1 MGIKNLSTNP
11 KKLKRT
17 KLPGHELTK
26 QESRTPDK
34 LNAML
39 HGIDPDEWRELS
51 ADMEKNGWG
60 YPFSETEEEVEAMIR
75 SRARSAST
83 CRRRAEASPVG
94 RRG

>member
-1 MGIKNLSTNP
+1 MGIKKLRTNP

-39 HGIDPDEWRELS
+39 HGIDPDEWRVNSVPIWRKTGGVTRL
-51 ADMEKNGWG
+51 
-60 YPFSETEEEVEAMIR
+60 VR
-75 SRARSAST
+75 Q
-83 CRRRAEASPVG
+83 RRR
-94 RRG
+94 